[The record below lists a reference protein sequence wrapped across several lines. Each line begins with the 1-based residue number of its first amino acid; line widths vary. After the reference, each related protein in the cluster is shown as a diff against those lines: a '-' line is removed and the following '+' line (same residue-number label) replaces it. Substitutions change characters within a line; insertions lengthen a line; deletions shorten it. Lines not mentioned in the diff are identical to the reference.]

1 MLFAVIESFLSI
13 LLMLT
18 PLKPA
23 DLPATM
29 IWMGQGLEPIYSIKV
44 KQGHVVGSTSILMTP
59 YEFVRL
65 KSAVEGSPDLC
76 SWAVD
81 EAVNSCLV
89 SMNEATDRATNR
101 EINDSELIKAYEAR
115 LTQSEKHL
123 SVLERH
129 NKIMLYVTGG
139 LALIASTTTALFI
152 WGK

>member
-1 MLFAVIESFLSI
+1 ML
-13 LLMLT
+13 

-23 DLPATM
+23 DFPANM
-29 IWMGQGLEPIYSIKV
+29 VWMGQGLEPVATIKV
-44 KQGHVVGSTSILMTP
+44 KKGYVVGRTSILITP
-59 YEFVRL
+59 YEFIRL
-65 KSAVEGSPDLC
+65 KSAVEGSEDLC
-76 SWAVD
+76 TWAVD

-89 SMNEATDRATNR
+89 SMKEAADRATNR

-129 NKIMLYVTGG
+129 NKIMLYVAGG

-152 WGK
+152 LGK

>member
-1 MLFAVIESFLSI
+1 MWCAVIESFLSI

-89 SMNEATDRATNR
+89 SMKEATDRATNR
-101 EINDSELIKAYEAR
+101 ETNDAELIKAYETR
-115 LTQSEKHL
+115 LKLTENSLIK
-123 SVLERH
+123 LERH
-129 NKIMLYVTGG
+129 NKIMLYVAGG
-139 LALIASTTTALFI
+139 LALVASSTTALLI